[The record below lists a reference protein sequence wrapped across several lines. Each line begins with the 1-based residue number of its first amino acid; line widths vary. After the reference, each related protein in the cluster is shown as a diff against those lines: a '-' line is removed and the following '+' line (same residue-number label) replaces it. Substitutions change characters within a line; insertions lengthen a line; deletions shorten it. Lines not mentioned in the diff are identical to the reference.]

1 MPDCYFVAVTHS
13 SSLDRDTNTWSLF
26 TLVENL
32 NIEGEFAYEEDEA
45 MVFPLVELHTFWLLE
60 PHEFDKE
67 FQIRFVFVT
76 EQGKKSSKNTYL
88 LKSNK
93 SRHRLRIRGLELVR
107 LGKLK
112 LQVEWKADNK
122 PNGRCVR
129 HFGRW
134 KLVTQKENQ
143 KGTKSKSNLIC
154 N

>member
-32 NIEGEFAYEEDEA
+32 NIEAEFAYEEDEV
-45 MVFPLVELHTFWLLE
+45 MVFPHVELHTFWLLE

-122 PNGRCVR
+122 PK
-129 HFGRW
+129 W
-134 KLVTQKENQ
+134 KMCSPFWPMEISYAERKPERNKKQKQ
-143 KGTKSKSNLIC
+143 LDL
-154 N
+154 

>member
-1 MPDCYFVAVTHS
+1 MPDCYFIAVTRS

-32 NIEGEFAYEEDEA
+32 NIQGDFAYEEDEA
-45 MVFPLVELHTFWLLE
+45 TVFSFVELHTFWLIE

-67 FQIRFVFVT
+67 FQIRVVFVT

-93 SRHRLRIRGLELVR
+93 LRHRIRINGLEVVH

-112 LQVEWKADNK
+112 LQIEWKADNK
-122 PNGRCVR
+122 PKWKMCSAFWPMEISYEVR
-129 HFGRW
+129 KPEGD
-134 KLVTQKENQ
+134 KKQKQ
-143 KGTKSKSNLIC
+143 LDL
-154 N
+154 